1 MSGAAVYLRNKNKIA
16 TASQDA
22 NLNSKG
28 RFVSTDLNVGK
39 QLIGSLGVEFDPYYR
54 HRAIRKSA
62 EFVSNTTKTKTD
74 SEKFNEYGFRVAA
87 TF

>member
-1 MSGAAVYLRNKNKIA
+1 MSGVAVYLRNKNRIA
-16 TASQDA
+16 IASQDA

-28 RFVSTDLNVGK
+28 RFVSSGLNVSK
-39 QLIGSLGVEFDPYYR
+39 QLTGSLGVEFDPYYR

-74 SEKFNEYGFRVAA
+74 SEKFNE
-87 TF
+87 

>member
-1 MSGAAVYLRNKNKIA
+1 MSGVAVYLRNKNKIA
-16 TASQDA
+16 IASQDA
-22 NLNSKG
+22 SLNSKG

>member
-1 MSGAAVYLRNKNKIA
+1 MVSEAMSGVAVYLRNKNKIA
-16 TASQDA
+16 IASQDA

-28 RFVSTDLNVGK
+28 RFVSSGLNVGK
-39 QLIGSLGVEFDPYYR
+39 QLTGSLGVEFDPYYR

-74 SEKFNEYGFRVAA
+74 SEKFNE
-87 TF
+87 

>member
-1 MSGAAVYLRNKNKIA
+1 MA

>member
-1 MSGAAVYLRNKNKIA
+1 MSVWS
-16 TASQDA
+16 AS
-22 NLNSKG
+22 K
-28 RFVSTDLNVGK
+28 LNVIWEK
-39 QLIGSLGVEFDPYYR
+39 SAAATPVPKANASPCEQMVKVEFDPYYH

-62 EFVSNTTKTKTD
+62 EFVLNTTKTKTD